1 MLKTDFIAHPF
12 CVEHFA
18 LAVIAVRLQVGRPLE
33 SMTHAGGFDTAGGL
47 TGV

>member
-18 LAVIAVRLQVGRPLE
+18 LAVIAVRLQVGRP
-33 SMTHAGGFDTAGGL
+33 SMTHAGGVGSTQQVD
-47 TGV
+47 